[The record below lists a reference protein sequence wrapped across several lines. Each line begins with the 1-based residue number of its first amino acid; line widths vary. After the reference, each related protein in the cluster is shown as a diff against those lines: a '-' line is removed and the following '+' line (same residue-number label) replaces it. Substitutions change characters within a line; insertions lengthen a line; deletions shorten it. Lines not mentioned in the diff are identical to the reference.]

1 MRLNEGVKLEEL
13 TRYGFVEMTDCW
25 KKEEGISEYDRLF
38 DYHGYIYEIGMY
50 RRGQCYYLICSE
62 VGVFNIYASEPDVS
76 GAATTIGDI
85 IIKLYQ
91 DGIITTD
98 N

>member
-13 TRYGFVEMTDCW
+13 TRYGFAEMTNTW
-25 KKEEGISEYDRLF
+25 KEGYGISEYDRLF
-38 DYHGYIYEIGMY
+38 DYHGYIYEIGMS

-62 VGVFNIYASEPDVS
+62 VGVFHIYASEPDGS
-76 GAATTIGDI
+76 GAATKIGDI
-85 IIKLYQ
+85 ILKLFQ
-91 DGIITTD
+91 DGIVTTD